1 MEKRLL
7 GQRPKE
13 TLAEYHERLQKLGA
27 EVERGQN
34 VELWMRYEELLGEVK
49 TEIGQETVLQDKLAK
64 AQKAAQDVDRALVR
78 QRRAR
83 NDPRIQIPED
93 ERVSTRQRDELE
105 ATARQLQDELKAL
118 QNRHKRQ
125 PWKDISLNDPDV
137 RRVGLFG
144 ELEMTVKAQEMGVQR
159 AGRTVP
165 PELIATPQEL
175 DAQFNKYKGQHGMD
189 GIYTRPDPA
198 HAGEEEFFV
207 GESKTSGDPSPHPPT
222 GKGELAT
229 TQGGLDQLS
238 DDWIRSNLDKAGLTD
253 EQRARFETALK
264 NKRVRKFYAQTDK
277 TGTHFYEVIDIS
289 SKEVRLGARI
299 TSF

>member
-1 MEKRLL
+1 LS
-7 GQRPKE
+7 
-13 TLAEYHERLQKLGA
+13 A
-27 EVERGQN
+27 EVERGGN
-34 VELWMRYEELLGEVK
+34 VELWVRYEELLGEVK
-49 TEIGQETVLQDKLAK
+49 TEIGQEAVLTDKLEK
-64 AQKAAQDVDRALVR
+64 AQKAARDADRALSR

-105 ATARQLQDELKAL
+105 AAAHQLQDELKAL
-118 QNRHKRQ
+118 QSRHQRK

-137 RRVGLFG
+137 RRVGLVG

-175 DAQFNKYKGQHGMD
+175 ETAFNKYKGQHGMD

-198 HAGEEEFFV
+198 RVGEDEFFV
-207 GESKTSGDPSPHPPT
+207 GESKTNGDPSPRAPS
-222 GKGELAT
+222 GKGALET
-229 TQGGLDQLS
+229 TKSGLDQLS
-238 DDWIRSNLDKAGLTD
+238 DDWIRSNLDKSGLSP
-253 EQRARFETALK
+253 EQRARFEDALK

-289 SKEVRLGARI
+289 SKEVRIGAKI